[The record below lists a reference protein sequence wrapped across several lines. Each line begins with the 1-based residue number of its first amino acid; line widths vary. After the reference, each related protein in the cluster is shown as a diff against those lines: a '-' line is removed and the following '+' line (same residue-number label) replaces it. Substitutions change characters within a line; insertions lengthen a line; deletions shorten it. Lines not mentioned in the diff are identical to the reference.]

1 MKGTWKRGLI
11 GALSVM
17 LLCFLPAQALNW
29 DGSSSGG
36 SESTNV
42 GNGGFGIADSVAA
55 NNVVGYRF
63 SVVDDSGKTIYAS
76 KDIFRNTTNGNRAMG
91 SEGRRF
97 YRFRSKYNKEQL
109 IDRQNQGFSTEY
121 TLTNSYR
128 ESQMGFTS
136 ALPVPSGLETWQNS
150 GTNMNRVLK
159 LWNSSTNALIYGSK
173 VLVEPIIIVQIKHTW
188 HVLTVTELALTGKAM
203 FGAWNNGGSS
213 SNSGSWGFIAAY
225 TNKHFPNLL
234 YASQGYGIW
243 TGVGALS
250 RQATFY
256 DIINKGYGVG
266 VAYTQKQNK
275 VYTLTINYYSNGAS
289 SGTVGGVALDTL
301 SAGKNVFVRTAVVY
315 SNAKYSS
322 GLANYTD
329 ASSSYLSL
337 QRDGYQGT
345 GYWGTTTSGGTQVHQ
360 DTGFA
365 SGAALAKAL
374 GVDISKGN
382 KTVNVYAQWQGSLAL
397 EPIEPNAPY
406 RETTEVITSYW
417 LINDS
422 DKAYTPDD
430 RVTLRFEVLQANG
443 TLVQSIT
450 QENVVVPA
458 HEKNLVY
465 IKWKVPEGLAGANIT
480 IRVSQLGSGATRVL
494 ASRDY
499 ATVAYTMCQ
508 TPDTQFEYQAP
519 GGTGGEAPREQS
531 GVVTWSQFVYENGR
545 FVDKRY
551 QFSLL
556 SQNMELEPNSP
567 TASKQGGV
575 WTMKSGY
582 GFSCSGQPT
591 QVGLPQAGY
600 LQPGQDAYTMPQYVY
615 ALYPE
620 YGYTYGEMVCT
631 TLTRGGNPTF
641 PEFLDYGKVHFTPI
655 WYPNGAYT
663 VAVVS
668 RDCWTPAGMVQ
679 ATSTQTIQI
688 QGSAY
693 DDWYIGRFM
702 KGVEK

>member
-1 MKGTWKRGLI
+1 MKGTWKRGLL

-121 TLTNSYR
+121 TLTNSFR

-203 FGAWNNGGSS
+203 FGAGNNGGSS

-275 VYTLTINYYSNGAS
+275 IYTLTVNYYSNGAS
-289 SGTVGGVALDTL
+289 SGTGGVFPLVPCRRVKTYWY
-301 SAGKNVFVRTAVVY
+301 VR
-315 SNAKYSS
+315 
-322 GLANYTD
+322 
-329 ASSSYLSL
+329 
-337 QRDGYQGT
+337 RC
-345 GYWGTTTSGGTQVHQ
+345 
-360 DTGFA
+360 F
-365 SGAALAKAL
+365 
-374 GVDISKGN
+374 
-382 KTVNVYAQWQGSLAL
+382 TV
-397 EPIEPNAPY
+397 
-406 RETTEVITSYW
+406 
-417 LINDS
+417 
-422 DKAYTPDD
+422 
-430 RVTLRFEVLQANG
+430 
-443 TLVQSIT
+443 
-450 QENVVVPA
+450 
-458 HEKNLVY
+458 
-465 IKWKVPEGLAGANIT
+465 
-480 IRVSQLGSGATRVL
+480 
-494 ASRDY
+494 
-499 ATVAYTMCQ
+499 
-508 TPDTQFEYQAP
+508 TPDTVKGWPTTPMPAARTCFFNGTATRELGI
-519 GGTGGEAPREQS
+519 GGPPHQGEPWFTR
-531 GVVTWSQFVYENGR
+531 
-545 FVDKRY
+545 
-551 QFSLL
+551 
-556 SQNMELEPNSP
+556 
-567 TASKQGGV
+567 
-575 WTMKSGY
+575 
-582 GFSCSGQPT
+582 T
-591 QVGLPQAGY
+591 QGLP
-600 LQPGQDAYTMPQYVY
+600 
-615 ALYPE
+615 
-620 YGYTYGEMVCT
+620 
-631 TLTRGGNPTF
+631 
-641 PEFLDYGKVHFTPI
+641 
-655 WYPNGAYT
+655 
-663 VAVVS
+663 VVLLWP
-668 RDCWTPAGMVQ
+668 RRWGWT
-679 ATSTQTIQI
+679 
-688 QGSAY
+688 SARK
-693 DDWYIGRFM
+693 I
-702 KGVEK
+702 KP